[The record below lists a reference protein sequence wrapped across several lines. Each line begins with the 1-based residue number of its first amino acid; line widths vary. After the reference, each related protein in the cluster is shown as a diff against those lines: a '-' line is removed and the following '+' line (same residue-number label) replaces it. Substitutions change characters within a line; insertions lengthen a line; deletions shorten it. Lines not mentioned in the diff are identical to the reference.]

1 MKLNLNEE
9 RMKQLEEMH
18 RIPLEMTI
26 RNPEWVKK
34 NEQTLK
40 EIFPET
46 WTHMHN
52 LNGLQIGFQLKL
64 YGVDWQSQEEF
75 GQIMVYLEKI
85 KIFLRDGYLVKRNPR
100 SIFQ

>member
-1 MKLNLNEE
+1 
-9 RMKQLEEMH
+9 MKQLEELH

-34 NEQTLK
+34 NEQVLK

-52 LNGLQIGFQLKL
+52 LNGLQIGFKLKL
-64 YGVDWQSQEEF
+64 YGVDWRSQEEF
-75 GQIMVYLEKI
+75 GQIMFYLEKI
-85 KIFLRDGYLVKRNPR
+85 KIILRDGFTIKRNPH
-100 SIFQ
+100 SIFE

>member
-1 MKLNLNEE
+1 
-9 RMKQLEEMH
+9 MKQLEELH

-46 WTHMHN
+46 WTHMFN
-52 LNGLQIGFQLKL
+52 LNGLQIGYKLKL
-64 YGVDWQSQEEF
+64 YCIDWRTQEEF
-75 GQIMVYLEKI
+75 GQIMIYLGKI
-85 KIFLRDGYLVKRNPR
+85 KIILRDGFLIKRNPH
-100 SIFQ
+100 SIFE

>member
-1 MKLNLNEE
+1 
-9 RMKQLEEMH
+9 MKQLEELH

-75 GQIMVYLEKI
+75 GQIMIYLEKI
-85 KIFLRDGYLVKRNPR
+85 KLFLRDGYFVKRNPH
-100 SIFQ
+100 SIFE